1 MTCLPGETK
10 ESIIE
15 NTKWMKAGNSLK
27 NPIHFNNGLWY
38 ACGQFFHP
46 YNKHKTGGVYLDGKL
61 ARVRPTWI
69 PNSLGLQDYKIIDLE
84 RTNLYTQLVYGMKIY
99 NPKMADN
106 ILKFINNDQD
116 RAAWLLTGI
125 RCGGII

>member
-10 ESIIE
+10 ETIIQ
-15 NTKWMKAGNSLK
+15 NRKWMKAGNSLK

-38 ACGQFFHP
+38 ACGQFFYP
-46 YNKHKTGGVYLDGKL
+46 YKYVAGGVYLDGEL

-69 PNSLGLQDYKIIDLE
+69 PNSLGLQDYEIIDLE
-84 RTNLYTQLVYGMKIY
+84 KTNLYTQLAYGMKIY
-99 NPKMADN
+99 NPKMAGN
-106 ILKFINNDQD
+106 ILEFIDDNQD